1 MMAFGGGFDRGTR
14 IDRIDLDAVG
24 REPILSGP
32 LQEEIRCPGV
42 MNIGRR
48 DHDGQDEAQ
57 RAGQDMALDATS
69 LLTQSIG
76 EGCDKQLCAEEG
88 F

>member
-1 MMAFGGGFDRGTR
+1 MSVRDPTISGTQVAK
-14 IDRIDLDAVG
+14 I
-24 REPILSGP
+24 
-32 LQEEIRCPGV
+32 
-42 MNIGRR
+42 
-48 DHDGQDEAQ
+48 
-57 RAGQDMALDATS
+57 TS

>member
-24 REPILSGP
+24 REPVLSGP

-42 MNIGRR
+42 MNPRVREGWLLAAVTTMARTKPSEQVR
-48 DHDGQDEAQ
+48 TWRLMPLAFA
-57 RAGQDMALDATS
+57 RAS
-69 LLTQSIG
+69 S
-76 EGCDKQLCAEEG
+76 
-88 F
+88 